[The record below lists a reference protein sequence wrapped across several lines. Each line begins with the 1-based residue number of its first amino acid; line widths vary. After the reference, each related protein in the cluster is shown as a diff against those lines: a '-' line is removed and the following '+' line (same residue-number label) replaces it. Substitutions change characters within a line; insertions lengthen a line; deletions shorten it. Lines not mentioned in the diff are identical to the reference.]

1 LSSTTDFIAE
11 LVRAANEVEKLS
23 EDECAR
29 LLDHASLTILKCRDQ
44 VGVDQV
50 CTDRDPA
57 ADFLILSGAIP
68 LVPDEEI
75 KAALLEAAGII
86 RHLHIALDM
95 RTKIPLEE
103 PPKR

>member
-29 LLDHASLTILKCRDQ
+29 LLNVASLTILDCRDQ
-44 VGVDQV
+44 VGVDQDSTNQGRV
-50 CTDRDPA
+50 S
-57 ADFLILSGAIP
+57 DFLTLSGAIP

-86 RHLHIALDM
+86 RHLHIALDT
-95 RTKIPLEE
+95 RTEIPLEE